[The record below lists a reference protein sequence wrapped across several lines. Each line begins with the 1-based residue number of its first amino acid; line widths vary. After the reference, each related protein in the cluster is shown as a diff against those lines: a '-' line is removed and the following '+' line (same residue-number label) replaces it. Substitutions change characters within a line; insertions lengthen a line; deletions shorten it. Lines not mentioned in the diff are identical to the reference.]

1 MAAKADYYELLGVA
15 RTATEDELKKAYR
28 QLALKYHPDR
38 NPGDKNSEEKFKQI
52 SEAYEIL
59 SHPEKRQIYDQFGH
73 AGLGG
78 HGGFREGFSTEDI
91 FSAFGDI
98 FEDFFGFGSQGG
110 RSRGQRP
117 RKGRDLQVEVEIEFL
132 EACFGVEREVDLFTN
147 VSCET
152 CHGSGAKPGTQPVRC
167 TYCNGMGQVQMR
179 QGFFTIGTTC
189 PRCNG
194 AGVQIAEH
202 CPQCKGHGTTQ
213 KKRVLKVKVPPGVM
227 EGMRLLLSGEGE
239 AGQFGGPPGDVYV
252 YLHVKAHDSF
262 ERNGDDIVTTISIP
276 FPHLALGAEI
286 TVETIE
292 GPEKISVKAGS
303 QSGDV
308 LRLKGKGVQN
318 VRNRERG
325 DHLIYVQAHT
335 PEKLNKHQKQLM
347 EELAKEFSLPEI
359 KAESGKAGKKK
370 KKGIWFG

>member
-1 MAAKADYYELLGVA
+1 MAVKADYYELLGVA

-28 QLALKYHPDR
+28 KLALECHPDR
-38 NPGDKNSEEKFKQI
+38 NAGDKNSEEKFKQI

-78 HGGFREGFSTEDI
+78 HGGFRDGFSTEDI

-98 FEDFFGFGSQGG
+98 FEDFFGFGTQAG
-110 RSRGQRP
+110 RTRGQRP
-117 RKGRDLQVEVEIEFL
+117 RKGRDMQIEIKIEFL

-147 VSCET
+147 VNCET
-152 CHGSGAKPGTQPVRC
+152 CHGSGAKPGTKPVRC

-194 AGVQIAEH
+194 AGVQISEH

-213 KKRVLKVKVPPGVM
+213 KKHGLKVKVPPGVM

-252 YLHVKAHDSF
+252 YINVKAHNDF
-262 ERNGDDIVTTISIP
+262 ERDGDDIITTVSVP

-286 TVETIE
+286 TVNTIG
-292 GPEKISVKAGS
+292 GPEKISIKAGS
-303 QSGDV
+303 QSGE
-308 LRLKGKGVQN
+308 LIRLKGKGVQN
-318 VRNRERG
+318 VRTRERG
-325 DHLIYVQAHT
+325 DHLIHIQAVT
-335 PEKLNKHQKQLM
+335 PGKMNKQQKELM
-347 EELAKEFSLPEI
+347 EALAREFELPGIS
-359 KAESGKAGKKK
+359 KAGKKK
-370 KKGIWFG
+370 GFFSFE